1 MIRLWRDIYVTNH
14 QRLSLLIAVSVSS
27 WHWLLGTYSAVP
39 VSRSCST
46 PLTFC
51 TTEKTDLDHFVYNNT
66 TYVPLRKVA
75 ELFGKEVTWEK
86 ATKTVNILDKK
97 ADGFYTE
104 SDAVSAALIADVD
117 GNTLNLSSSF
127 QQQYRRGCYNNFVLS
142 FYDYAVYDEA
152 GNEVYRHSEEYPFSI
167 LPIVDE
173 AISSGGKFTVNEKL
187 DLTAKDFVP
196 GETYRAEFFTSFEMD
211 SVMYKM
217 CEDTYFKI
225 PN

>member
-1 MIRLWRDIYVTNH
+1 MSRIIK
-14 QRLSLLIAVSVSS
+14 RLSLLFAVSVCILALATAHVFGSS
-27 WHWLLGTYSAVP
+27 GIQVMFNSFNILYNGG
-39 VSRSCST
+39 
-46 PLTFC
+46 
-51 TTEKTDLDHFVYNNT
+51 KTDLDHFVYNNT

-75 ELFGKEVTWEK
+75 ELFGKEVTWDK
-86 ATKTVNILDKK
+86 ATKTVSISDKK

-104 SDAVSAALIADVD
+104 SDAISAALIADVD
-117 GNTLNLSSSF
+117 GNVLNLEF
-127 QQQYRRGCYNNFVLS
+127 QLKNNTEEDVTITLHYP
-142 FYDYAVYDEA
+142 FYDFAVYDET

-196 GETYRAEFFTSFEMD
+196 GETYRVEFFTSFEMD

-217 CEDTYFKI
+217 CEDAYFKI